1 MNWFKRIVRRWL
13 AEDLFSEVA
22 GKGGPTSPLNLL
34 SDQENPTLITVVPID
49 NGLLLMNRQYNP
61 NGPDRVSAMYA
72 ADAESL
78 ATALVN
84 RLAHQKL
91 TAR

>member
-1 MNWFKRIVRRWL
+1 MNWLKRIVRRWL
-13 AEDLFSEVA
+13 AEDLYSEVA
-22 GKGGPTSPLNLL
+22 VKGGAPTPLNLL
-34 SDQENPTLITVVPID
+34 SDVENPALVTVVPID
-49 NGLLLMNRQYNP
+49 NGFLLMNRQYNP

-72 ADAESL
+72 ADADSL